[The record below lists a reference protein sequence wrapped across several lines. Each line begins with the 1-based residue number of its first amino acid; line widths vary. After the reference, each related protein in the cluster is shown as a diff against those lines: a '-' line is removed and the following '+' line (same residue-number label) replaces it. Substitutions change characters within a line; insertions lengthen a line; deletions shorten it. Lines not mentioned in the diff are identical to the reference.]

1 MFSPTRVGG
10 ATVGR
15 GVGEGVGRRVG
26 AGVGTALG
34 DGVGT
39 AVGSAIVGRGVG
51 AGLGKAVAPGR
62 IVISGGCSTIGA
74 VGADVGEGD
83 GMAVAPGKGS
93 ISGGKNTI
101 AAVGV
106 DVGGDVEDGVR
117 IATPTMGVGAG
128 VIVRTALGEAVGRV
142 VAGSL
147 CGEGNPIAGV
157 GAVVV
162 APLST
167 CGV

>member
-1 MFSPTRVGG
+1 
-10 ATVGR
+10 
-15 GVGEGVGRRVG
+15 
-26 AGVGTALG
+26 
-34 DGVGT
+34 
-39 AVGSAIVGRGVG
+39 VG
-51 AGLGKAVAPGR
+51 AGLGKAVAPGK

-74 VGADVGEGD
+74 VGVDVGEGE
-83 GMAVAPGKGS
+83 GMAVAPGKGL

-106 DVGGDVEDGVR
+106 DVGGDVKDGVR
-117 IATPTMGVGAG
+117 ITTPTMGVGAG

-142 VAGSL
+142 VASIVGSL
-147 CGEGNPIAGV
+147 CGEDNPIAGV

-167 CGV
+167 CGVWFRTDERFRLELVQLLGPCLFLNFLIIEYVKRVVCSIRTV